1 MPSFN
6 AKLNNMKGVVDVEI
20 KVIDGSFSVC
30 KVADFSKVD
39 ISKKFIFVSA
49 TDEENSLICLT
60 ENVPNNVTEHVD
72 EWRALRLQGVL
83 NFSLIGILSKIL
95 GLLAEAQ
102 IGIAAVSTYNTDY
115 IFVKEADL
123 DKAVKALAE
132 ANYKIIRKGEA
143 E

>member
-1 MPSFN
+1 
-6 AKLNNMKGVVDVEI
+6 MKGVVDTEI

-30 KVADFSKVD
+30 KVADFNEVD
-39 ISKKFIFVSA
+39 PSKKFNFISA

-60 ENVPNNVTEHVD
+60 ENVPDNFNERID
-72 EWRALRLQGVL
+72 GWRAMRIQGVL
-83 NFSLIGILSKIL
+83 DFSLIGILSKIL
-95 GLLAEAQ
+95 GLLAEAK
-102 IGIAAVSTYNTDY
+102 IGIVAVSTYNTDY

-123 DKAVKALAE
+123 DKAIKTLAE

>member
-1 MPSFN
+1 
-6 AKLNNMKGVVDVEI
+6 MKGVVYTEI

-30 KVADFSKVD
+30 KVTDFSEVD
-39 ISKKFIFVSA
+39 PSKKFNFISA

-60 ENVPNNVTEHVD
+60 ENVPDNFTERID
-72 EWRALRLQGVL
+72 GWRALKIQGVL
-83 NFSLIGILSKIL
+83 DFSLIGILSKIL
-95 GLLAEAQ
+95 GLLAEAK

-115 IFVKEADL
+115 IFVKETDL
-123 DKAVKALAE
+123 GKAVETLAE

>member
-1 MPSFN
+1 
-6 AKLNNMKGVVDVEI
+6 MKGVVDTEI

-30 KVADFSKVD
+30 KVTDFSEVD
-39 ISKKFIFVSA
+39 PSKKFNFISA

-60 ENVPNNVTEHVD
+60 ENVPDNFTERID
-72 EWRALRLQGVL
+72 GWRALKIQGVL
-83 NFSLIGILSKIL
+83 DFSLIGILSKIL
-95 GLLAEAQ
+95 GLLAEAK

-115 IFVKEADL
+115 IFVKETDL
-123 DKAVKALAE
+123 GKAVETLAE

>member
-1 MPSFN
+1 
-6 AKLNNMKGVVDVEI
+6 MKGVVYTKI

-30 KVADFSKVD
+30 KVTDFSEVD
-39 ISKKFIFVSA
+39 PSKKFNFISA

-60 ENVPNNVTEHVD
+60 ENVPDNFTERID
-72 EWRALRLQGVL
+72 GWRALKIQGVL
-83 NFSLIGILSKIL
+83 DFSLIGILSKIL
-95 GLLAEAQ
+95 GLLAEAK

-115 IFVKEADL
+115 FFVKKTDL
-123 DKAVKALAE
+123 GKAVETLAE